1 MGDVPLQIFIIVLLI
16 ALNAFFA
23 SAEIAVLS
31 VNDTKIRH
39 LAENGNKQAKVLV
52 RFIENSG
59 EFLSTIQVGV
69 TFSGFLSSAVAA
81 DSFSSIL
88 ANFITKNNT
97 IYTNYYS
104 AINSISVVIITL
116 TLSFFTLVFGE
127 LVPKR
132 VAMKKS
138 EKLALSAAKPLH
150 FTAVVFNP
158 FIKLLTFSV
167 NCVLKLMHI
176 NLDQN
181 SQNVSEEEILLL
193 VNEGQEKGLIGDEE
207 GTFINNVFT
216 LNDKTAED
224 VMTHRTEIVAVQI
237 TDDLKAIMD
246 IAINEQYSRIPVY
259 EDSIDNIVGII
270 HIKDLLR
277 VKDSDCFNVKS
288 LMRYPLFVPESQKID
303 EVFKDLKLSKNHL
316 AVVVDEYGGTAGIV
330 TMEDIFEELVGNIS
344 DEYDREEDEESSKIT
359 KLDDCTFLVDG
370 LAELDDLADIVDADL
385 PLSDYDTISGFA
397 ISVLGEIPDEEVNPE
412 FEYGGY
418 SFKIISHTDKI
429 ITSLK
434 ITKLPPL
441 NEEDGD

>member
-39 LAENGNKQAKVLV
+39 LAESGNKQAKVLV

-81 DSFSSIL
+81 DSFSSLL

-104 AINSISVVIITL
+104 AINSIAVVVITL

-132 VAMKKS
+132 IAMKKS
-138 EKLALSAAKPLH
+138 EKLALSAAKPLR

-167 NCVLKLMHI
+167 NCILKLMHI
-176 NLDQN
+176 NTDQN
-181 SQNVSEEEILLL
+181 NSNVSEEEILLL
-193 VNEGQEKGLIGDEE
+193 VNEGQEKGIIGDEE
-207 GTFINNVFT
+207 GEMINNVFT

-224 VMTHRTEIVAVQI
+224 VMTHRTEIVAVNI

-277 VKDSDCFNVKS
+277 VKDNDCFEVKS
-288 LMRYPLFVPESQKID
+288 VMRYPLFVPESQKID

-359 KLDDCTFLVDG
+359 KLDDCTYLVDG

-385 PLSDYDTISGFA
+385 PLSDFDTISGFA

-418 SFKIISHTDKI
+418 SFKIISHTDKR

-434 ITKLPPL
+434 IAKLPPK